1 MFIVSPLGRAAR
13 LLALCGAAL
22 AASPPVHAE
31 PALAFD
37 EALLLAQARSQQ
49 LPAQDAAANAARELA
64 VAAGTRPDPTLKAGL
79 NNLPIDG
86 PDRYSVTRDFMTMRS
101 IGVAQ
106 EFTRTAKRQARAA
119 RYGREAEVAE
129 AGRSLAIARL
139 QRDTAIAWLDRH
151 HQQRLVARL
160 RAQRGEAALQL
171 EAADAADRGGRGTQA
186 DALAARAALAQM
198 DDRIAQTERQIAT
211 ARTQLARWIGAAA
224 DQPLAAPPDTAEV
237 RLDSSNLE
245 GVVDHHPRLAGRVQE
260 EEVALADAEIA
271 RANQRADWSAEV
283 MFSQRGPAYSDL
295 VSINVSIPLQWDRKR
310 RQDRELAAK
319 LATAEQMKAQRE
331 EASREHLAEARTLLI
346 EWQSDRARLARYDGS
361 LIPLAAERTRAAL
374 ASYRGAGSPLSG
386 VLEARRGEID
396 TRMERLRL
404 EMDAARLWARL
415 NYLVPA
421 GHAGVPDGSVRAEKN
436 Q

>member
-22 AASPPVHAE
+22 AALPPVHAE

-151 HQQRLVARL
+151 HQQRLVDLL
-160 RAQRGEAALQL
+160 RAQRGEAALQI
-171 EAADAADRGGRGTQA
+171 EAADAAYRGGRGTQA

-198 DDRIAQTERQIAT
+198 DDRIDQAERELAT
-211 ARTQLARWIGAAA
+211 ATTRLARWIGDAPAART
-224 DQPLAAPPDTAEV
+224 LAAPPATDTVQVHGREELERVIDRHPELAVMVGQEQVAQAEAEV
-237 RLDSSNLE
+237 
-245 GVVDHHPRLAGRVQE
+245 
-260 EEVALADAEIA
+260 A
-271 RANQRADWSAEV
+271 RSEQRADWSAEV
-283 MFSQRGPAYSDL
+283 MFSQRGPSYSNM
-295 VSINVSIPLQWDRKR
+295 VSINVSIPLQLDQKN
-310 RQDRELAAK
+310 RQQRELSAR
-319 LATAEQMKAQRE
+319 LSVVEQRRAERE
-331 EASREHLAEARTLLI
+331 EATREHLADIKAWLQQ
-346 EWQSDRARLARYDGS
+346 WQSNRERLARYERT
-361 LIPLAAERTRAAL
+361 LLPLAAERKRAAL
-374 ASYRGAGSPLSG
+374 SAYQGGPGALAA
-386 VLEARRGEID
+386 VLEARRAEID
-396 TRMERLRL
+396 VRMERVRL
-404 EMDAARLWARL
+404 EAETGRLWAQL
-415 NYLVPA
+415 TYLIPLDA
-421 GHAGVPDGSVRAEKN
+421 GR
-436 Q
+436 